1 MPLCELEK
9 APLCTWIKLFGLSNG
24 KVRVQFQLFGGQP
37 AQLYPV
43 AAWPISPPTVGNGLR
58 VGHRRG
64 LTKEKMNRKFTEV
77 ISLRNEPFKRQKPDK
92 ASV

>member
-1 MPLCELEK
+1 M
-9 APLCTWIKLFGLSNG
+9 GLGNR

-43 AAWPISPPTVGNGLR
+43 TAWPISPPTVGNGLR

-64 LTKEKMNRKFTEV
+64 LTKEKMNRKLTGAF
-77 ISLRNEPFKRQKPDK
+77 SLRNQPFKRQKPHE